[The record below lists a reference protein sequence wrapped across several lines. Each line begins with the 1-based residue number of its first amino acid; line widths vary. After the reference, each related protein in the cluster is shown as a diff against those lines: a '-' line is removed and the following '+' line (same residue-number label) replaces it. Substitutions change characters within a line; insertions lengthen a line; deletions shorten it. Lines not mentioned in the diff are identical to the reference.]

1 MRARLAA
8 AVAAWMVACGP
19 AKTVEQENGLLG
31 FELGTNPAV
40 YSSLVQLKQVGDRDV
55 VWHEPESGRYWGAA
69 PISVQCHA
77 WRDQIWKI
85 EVRTGN
91 SKALLPQ
98 VTKDFGTPPFSTPW
112 QWDGA
117 TVRMNFRGTEYDSTA
132 RLIMVKKPL
141 EAERDLALGKATV
154 E

>member
-1 MRARLAA
+1 MRAFLAPLL
-8 AVAAWMVACGP
+8 AVSVAACGP
-19 AKTVEQENGLLG
+19 AKNVEQENGLLG
-31 FELGTNPAV
+31 FELGANPAD
-40 YSSLVQLKQVGDRDV
+40 YPSLAILKVEGEASA
-55 VWHEPESGRYWGAA
+55 VWHEPKGGRYWGPA
-69 PISVQCHA
+69 PIGVKCHA

-117 TVRMNFRGTEYDSTA
+117 TVQMNFRGTEYDSTA
-132 RLIMVKKPL
+132 SLIMVKKPL
-141 EAERDLALGKATV
+141 EAARAATLEAGKP
-154 E
+154 